1 MTPDE
6 LRIIIEKAVAEG
18 MAFPWW
24 SYLIATVIG
33 GLIVFTAPY
42 LTRRGEHRADLEA
55 LPLTAAAVLKAENY
69 QNSKREAYYEAINIL
84 TRFTASV
91 PWSGPDIPTDRDMEE
106 DRPLESE
113 VNACIAKI
121 SIFTDNPDI
130 PLAYINAF
138 QSMHPIA
145 LGKLIELMRKDLGYG
160 DLPFSAED
168 YLYHMKR
175 TPSTNG

>member
-1 MTPDE
+1 MTPEE
-6 LRIIIEKAVAEG
+6 LRLIIEKAVAEG
-18 MAFPWW
+18 TAFPWW
-24 SYLIATVIG
+24 SYVISTVIG
-33 GLIVFTAPY
+33 GFIVFISPY

-55 LPLTAAAVLKAENY
+55 QPLTAVAVLKAENY
-69 QNSKREAYYEAINIL
+69 QNAKRDAYYEAINIL
-84 TRFTASV
+84 ARFSASV
-91 PWSGPDIPTDRDMEE
+91 PWSGPDIPHDREMEE
-106 DRPLESE
+106 NRPLESE

-130 PLAYINAF
+130 PLAYIHAF
-138 QSMHPIA
+138 QNMHPIA

-175 TPSTNG
+175 TPGTSG